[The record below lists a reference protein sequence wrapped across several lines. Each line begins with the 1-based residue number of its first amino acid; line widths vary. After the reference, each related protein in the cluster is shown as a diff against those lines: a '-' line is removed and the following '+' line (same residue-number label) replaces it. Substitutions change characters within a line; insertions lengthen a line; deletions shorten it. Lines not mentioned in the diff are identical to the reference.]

1 MLCLSKHGMTLKNDL
16 SHKGTYKHF
25 TYDDRAKIWIIV
37 YLKNH
42 KNRFL
47 ECHPKE
53 IWRQNYDVL
62 SGHSFS
68 FLVFGHYTILFL
80 LKAYLNVKRTRKKET
95 NKQKINIVSILC
107 LVKDFN
113 EATKNR
119 NMIQPPFG
127 IRTYV
132 NHQLLHGN
140 GYES

>member
-1 MLCLSKHGMTLKNDL
+1 MSYQGIPFIPRVWTLY
-16 SHKGTYKHF
+16 HIIFTKGIFIRET
-25 TYDDRAKIWIIV
+25 
-37 YLKNH
+37 N
-42 KNRFL
+42 
-47 ECHPKE
+47 
-53 IWRQNYDVL
+53 
-62 SGHSFS
+62 
-68 FLVFGHYTILFL
+68 
-80 LKAYLNVKRTRKKET
+80 KKER

-119 NMIQPPFG
+119 NMIKPPFG